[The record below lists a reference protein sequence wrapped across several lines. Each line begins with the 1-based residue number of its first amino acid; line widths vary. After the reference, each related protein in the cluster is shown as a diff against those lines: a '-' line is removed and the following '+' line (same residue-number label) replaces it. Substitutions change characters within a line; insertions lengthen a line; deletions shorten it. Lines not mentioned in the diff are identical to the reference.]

1 MVALSA
7 LTSHLQGLV
16 PSLVRNQQKVVSLD
30 KPRIRLF
37 WVEKI
42 KSEGVTC
49 YFPAQKSR
57 YCCATLRYS

>member
-7 LTSHLQGLV
+7 LTSNLQGLV

-37 WVEKI
+37 
-42 KSEGVTC
+42 
-49 YFPAQKSR
+49 
-57 YCCATLRYS
+57 

>member
-1 MVALSA
+1 MVALSG

-37 WVEKI
+37 WGRKKLRALRAIFQPNNLDIV
-42 KSEGVTC
+42 
-49 YFPAQKSR
+49 AQ
-57 YCCATLRYS
+57 L